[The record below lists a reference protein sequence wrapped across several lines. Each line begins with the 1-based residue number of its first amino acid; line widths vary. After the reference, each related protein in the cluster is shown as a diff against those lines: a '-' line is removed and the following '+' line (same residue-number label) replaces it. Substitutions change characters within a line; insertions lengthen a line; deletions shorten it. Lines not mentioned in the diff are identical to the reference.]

1 MKQIRKIL
9 LRNFISPISIAIY
22 LLAGGLL
29 YLGEFKD
36 AWFISFVIT
45 INSIISSVQE
55 IRAYLTL
62 KKIELM
68 SAPRAIVLKGDKTE
82 EVIFTQLQNDDI
94 IILKT
99 GDEIPADCVVLE
111 SNNLEVNESML
122 TGESIAIKKDR
133 DDKILSST
141 IVVSGEAKAKVIATG
156 DQTEAGQMT
165 KKLKEYKPTLTPIQR
180 NIQRLIS
187 TMTYFAGFLALL
199 IIYRYTILGENET
212 TILKT
217 ITSAAVVVVPEGLL
231 LASSLFFAYGSLK
244 LLQAKVLPQK
254 ISAIEDMALL
264 DVLATDKTGTLTSPD
279 IIFDNIKNL
288 SSDQKDNEKILFA
301 INSQGKEQN
310 NTAKAILSFLKKNKI
325 KNDMQVDEYLPFSS
339 SRKMSAIKIKNKIY
353 SFGAPE
359 FVLKTIPLNLKK
371 DIEKL
376 ASQGL
381 RVLILA
387 SCSNKNNQKIEKAI
401 SNSAF
406 TPLAIVTLRNSL
418 RPNVK
423 ETVEFLQKRG
433 VSLRVISGDNPHTV
447 SYIANRAGIKNSDK
461 FITGSELAKMDKNK
475 FKKTVLNT
483 TIFARVLPE
492 QKERIIS
499 VFQKNKLY
507 TGMVGDGV
515 NDALAIKKADL
526 GISMFDSAPATRRVA
541 DLVLMDNSFTSLPS
555 GAKIGN
561 RIMLSIEMI
570 AILFFH
576 KIIMGITILSIT
588 LFLGENY
595 PFLPRNITYLNF
607 ILVTLP
613 TILTTLL
620 PPLPIEKINP
630 KKFWQDTLFSI
641 APIALISGLSISS
654 IYLLL
659 LRNNTPIS
667 QTLGTVAIT
676 TAVLGICTYLIAEK
690 ILNSKITLQSY
701 QRRGIYVL
709 ITIIFTFIVFGFAK
723 LRAFFEFGLPSPE
736 KIEIVLGIIVFTILL
751 QILLAKFIK
760 KKKLS

>member
-29 YLGEFKD
+29 YLSEFKD

>member
-288 SSDQKDNEKILFA
+288 SSDQKD
-301 INSQGKEQN
+301 
-310 NTAKAILSFLKKNKI
+310 KAILSFLKKNKI

-447 SYIANRAGIKNSDK
+447 SYIANSAGIKNSDK

-541 DLVLMDNSFTSLPS
+541 DLVLIDNSFTSLPS

>member
-310 NTAKAILSFLKKNKI
+310 STAKAILSFLKKNKT

-359 FVLKTIPLNLKK
+359 FVLKTIPSNLKK

-401 SNSAF
+401 SNSTF

-418 RPNVK
+418 RPHVK

-447 SYIANRAGIKNSDK
+447 SYIANSAGIKNSDK
-461 FITGSELAKMDKNK
+461 FITGSELAKMDKNE

-515 NDALAIKKADL
+515 NDALAIKKANL

-676 TAVLGICTYLIAEK
+676 TAVLGICAYLIAEK

-701 QRRGIYVL
+701 QRRGIYIL

-736 KIEIVLGIIVFTILL
+736 KIEVVLGIIAFTILL
-751 QILLAKFIK
+751 QIILAKFIK

>member
-264 DVLATDKTGTLTSPD
+264 DVLATDKTGTLTSLD